1 IAEGRLPEE
10 PDEVVVG
17 YQFRKNL
24 ADASVDEEDIWND
37 NGEVKS
43 EYQYEGDIIGKE
55 LDMMVKKLEDGE
67 HVTHTIPVTVV
78 GKLSEPTKEWVLDQN
93 VYISQSV
100 LSEVEEF
107 TGTRRGE
114 PDPQYANEPS

>member
-1 IAEGRLPEE
+1 
-10 PDEVVVG
+10 
-17 YQFRKNL
+17 
-24 ADASVDEEDIWND
+24 
-37 NGEVKS
+37 
-43 EYQYEGDIIGKE
+43 
-55 LDMMVKKLEDGE
+55 EDGE

-114 PDPQYANEPS
+114 PDPQYANEPSDDDDADTFDQVTVYAKNLEAVKGISDALDDHNYATYSVVNGMKEITTLFMVAKT